1 MTTDTETADP
11 APRTPGRPRS
21 VAADRRILD
30 AALRLLLEE
39 GYTGL
44 SLEGVAAAA
53 GVGKTTIYRRYR
65 DKRELAAAAV
75 SGFVKDVAPSFDT
88 GDARAD
94 LLATASRLYEILSG
108 MGFFRMMGTLLV
120 EERRNPEL
128 LERFRERVIQPNR
141 QRVRTILESAQQ
153 RGNVRPDADLE
164 IAVDMF
170 AGALIARHLT
180 GPEPSPAWMQALIDQ
195 LWNGIAVTA
204 LTPDPSPNP
213 GRGETNAT
221 RT

>member
-1 MTTDTETADP
+1 MTTETEPAHP

-21 VAADRRILD
+21 AAADQRILD

-39 GYTGL
+39 GYAGL

-75 SGFVKDVAPSFDT
+75 SGFVEDVAPTYDT

-94 LLATASRLYEILSG
+94 LLALMARMFGILAG

-128 LERFRERVIQPNR
+128 LERFRERVINPNR
-141 QRVRTILESAQQ
+141 QRIRTILEGAQQ
-153 RGNVRPDADLE
+153 RGELRPDADLE
-164 IAVDMF
+164 IAVDTF

-195 LWNGIAVTA
+195 VWHGIAA
-204 LTPDPSPNP
+204 EPREPHS
-213 GRGETNAT
+213 T

>member
-1 MTTDTETADP
+1 MTAEIETADP
-11 APRTPGRPRS
+11 APRAPGRPRS
-21 VAADRRILD
+21 AAADRRILD
-30 AALRLLLEE
+30 AALRLLLEV

-53 GVGKTTIYRRYR
+53 GVGKTTIYRRYH

-75 SGFVKDVAPSFDT
+75 SGFVEDVAPSFDT

-141 QRVRTILESAQQ
+141 ARIRTILEAAQR
-153 RGNVRPDADLE
+153 RGDVRPDADLE
-164 IAVDMF
+164 IAVDTF

-180 GPEPSPAWMQALIDQ
+180 GPEPSPAWMQVLIDQ
-195 LWNGIAVTA
+195 IWHGIAI
-204 LTPDPSPNP
+204 DPREPHS
-213 GRGETNAT
+213 T
-221 RT
+221 RM

>member
-1 MTTDTETADP
+1 MTTESEPAAP

-21 VAADRRILD
+21 AAADRRILD
-30 AALRLLLEE
+30 AALRLLLDE

-75 SGFVKDVAPSFDT
+75 SGFVEEVAPTYDT
-88 GDARAD
+88 GDSRGD
-94 LLATASRLYEILSG
+94 LLALMTEVYGILAG
-108 MGFFRMMGTLLV
+108 LGFFRMMGTLLV

-128 LERFRERVIQPNR
+128 LERFRERVIHPNR
-141 QRVRTILESAQQ
+141 QRIRTILEGARH
-153 RGNVRPDADLE
+153 RGDLRPDAELE

-195 LWNGIAVTA
+195 VWSGIAA
-204 LTPDPSPNP
+204 GPDSPH
-213 GRGETNAT
+213 TT

>member
-1 MTTDTETADP
+1 MTTTTEPAQH

-21 VAADRRILD
+21 AAADRSILD
-30 AALRLLLEE
+30 AALRLLLTE
-39 GYTGL
+39 GYAGL

-75 SGFVKDVAPSFDT
+75 SGFVEDVAPALDS

-94 LLATASRLYEILSG
+94 LLALTMRMYGILAG
-108 MGFFRMMGTLLV
+108 MGFFQMMGTLLA

-128 LERFRERVIQPNR
+128 LERFRERVIHPNR
-141 QRVRTILESAQQ
+141 ARIRTILEHARR
-153 RGNVRPDADLE
+153 RGELRPDADLE
-164 IAVDMF
+164 ITVDIL

-180 GPEPSPAWMQALIDQ
+180 SPEPSSAWMETLIDQ
-195 LWNGIAVTA
+195 VWHGIAVGPA
-204 LTPDPSPNP
+204 APHS
-213 GRGETNAT
+213 T